1 MPVLPLLNNITLVR
15 LKRSQILLIVVAQKQ
30 FWKRLPCL
38 ACCIAILCFAGL
50 MYLKWK
56 QSENGSWDV
65 CTRLWMKA
73 ISRKVMF
80 KCCCRLT
87 GNTEYETPISHFLSC
102 AVIHKC
108 NVLRHKFMSVRMC
121 SSEPCAWL
129 QLLCRA
135 CWATWPTCSPVLE
148 GVLSAFTGQVLSKHG
163 ISNSC
168 LAILEWTIRRQL
180 KIWWCH
186 VWKPGT
192 DYTFNRWPRHE
203 PCI

>member
-1 MPVLPLLNNITLVR
+1 MKQNILLPFMPVLPLLNNITLVR

-135 CWATWPTCSPVLE
+135 C
-148 GVLSAFTGQVLSKHG
+148 
-163 ISNSC
+163 
-168 LAILEWTIRRQL
+168 
-180 KIWWCH
+180 
-186 VWKPGT
+186 
-192 DYTFNRWPRHE
+192 
-203 PCI
+203 